1 MQDERLRVD
10 AGIAAGVATMRPQGE
25 IDLYTVSQ
33 LEYAISSAIRA
44 DAKAILIDLSGVTY
58 MDSSGL
64 SVLITA
70 YKKLTATGGRLYLIT
85 SDEATWVRRVLQ
97 ITRVDTFIP
106 VLGSLDEAAKELS
119 VSGVV

>member
-10 AGIAAGVATMRPQGE
+10 AGIAAEVATMHPQGE
-25 IDLYTVSQ
+25 IDLYTVPQ
-33 LEYAISSAIRA
+33 LECAISSAIGA
-44 DAKAILIDLSGVTY
+44 DVKAILIDLSGVTY

-70 YKKLTATGGRLYLIT
+70 YKKLAATGGRLYLIT
-85 SDEATWVRRVLQ
+85 SDESTWVRRVLQ
-97 ITRVDTFIP
+97 ITRVDTFIR
-106 VLGSLDEAAKELS
+106 VLGSLDEATRELS